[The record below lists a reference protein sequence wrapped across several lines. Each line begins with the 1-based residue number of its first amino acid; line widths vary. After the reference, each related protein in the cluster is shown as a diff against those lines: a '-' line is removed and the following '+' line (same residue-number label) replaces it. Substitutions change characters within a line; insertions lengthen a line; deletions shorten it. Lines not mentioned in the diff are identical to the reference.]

1 MIKSFRIKTFFNLSK
16 VQFMSTLNI
25 KHKGDEKTKI
35 NIKIPIKI
43 RTPRRTLNLKEYF
56 ISVSL
61 NKNNSIKST
70 FVKLLIK
77 IS

>member
-1 MIKSFRIKTFFNLSK
+1 
-16 VQFMSTLNI
+16 MSTLNI

-56 ISVSL
+56 ISY
-61 NKNNSIKST
+61 IT
-70 FVKLLIK
+70 
-77 IS
+77 

>member
-1 MIKSFRIKTFFNLSK
+1 
-16 VQFMSTLNI
+16 MSTLNI

-43 RTPRRTLNLKEYF
+43 RTSRTLNLKEYF

-61 NKNNSIKST
+61 NKNNSIKYT

-77 IS
+77 IP

>member
-1 MIKSFRIKTFFNLSK
+1 
-16 VQFMSTLNI
+16 MSTLNI

-43 RTPRRTLNLKEYF
+43 RTSRRTLNLKEYF

-61 NKNNSIKST
+61 NKNNSIKTT
-70 FVKLLIK
+70 FVKLLLLIK
-77 IS
+77 IL

>member
-1 MIKSFRIKTFFNLSK
+1 
-16 VQFMSTLNI
+16 MSTLNI
-25 KHKGDEKTKI
+25 KHKEDEKTKI

-43 RTPRRTLNLKEYF
+43 RTSRRTLNLKEYF

-77 IS
+77 IP

>member
-1 MIKSFRIKTFFNLSK
+1 
-16 VQFMSTLNI
+16 MSTLNI

-43 RTPRRTLNLKEYF
+43 RIPRRTLNLKEYF

-77 IS
+77 IP

>member
-1 MIKSFRIKTFFNLSK
+1 
-16 VQFMSTLNI
+16 MSTLNI

-43 RTPRRTLNLKEYF
+43 RTSRRTLNLKEYF

-77 IS
+77 IP

>member
-1 MIKSFRIKTFFNLSK
+1 
-16 VQFMSTLNI
+16 MSTLNI

-43 RTPRRTLNLKEYF
+43 RTSRRTLNLKEYF

-61 NKNNSIKST
+61 NKNNSIKYT

-77 IS
+77 IP

>member
-1 MIKSFRIKTFFNLSK
+1 
-16 VQFMSTLNI
+16 MSTLNI
-25 KHKGDEKTKI
+25 KHKGDEKIKI

-61 NKNNSIKST
+61 NKNNSIKSI

-77 IS
+77 IP

>member
-1 MIKSFRIKTFFNLSK
+1 
-16 VQFMSTLNI
+16 MSTLNI

-43 RTPRRTLNLKEYF
+43 RTSRRTLNLKEYF

-70 FVKLLIK
+70 FVKLLLLIK
-77 IS
+77 IL

>member
-1 MIKSFRIKTFFNLSK
+1 
-16 VQFMSTLNI
+16 MSTLNI

-43 RTPRRTLNLKEYF
+43 RTSRRTLNLKEYF

-61 NKNNSIKST
+61 NKNNSIKSI

-77 IS
+77 IP

>member
-1 MIKSFRIKTFFNLSK
+1 
-16 VQFMSTLNI
+16 MSTLNI

-35 NIKIPIKI
+35 NIKISIKI

-77 IS
+77 IP